1 MYTVMVTGGLGSGK
15 STLCKLICEH
25 GAMSMNLDEIY
36 RGLLESNEN
45 MIADLADRFGDDIL
59 DDSGMVIRSKLAEE
73 AFSDERSTKDL
84 NAITFPYIMAMTN
97 DYLLDVHC
105 VPCSSSKILVVE
117 VPLLTEVPEFA
128 QLADEI
134 IAVNVPSDVRLQR
147 AVARGMNPAD
157 ALRRLQV
164 QPTDAERDAIADT
177 IYDNS
182 GTEDDLRA
190 WADAW
195 WEERMN
201 KIDAAGSR

>member
-73 AFSDERSTKDL
+73 AFSDEQSTKDL

-105 VPCSSSKILVVE
+105 VPRSSSKVLVVE
-117 VPLLTEVPEFA
+117 GPLLTEVPEFA

-157 ALRRLQV
+157 ALKRLQV

-177 IYDNS
+177 ICDNS

-195 WEERMN
+195 WEDRM
-201 KIDAAGSR
+201 KKLDAAESR

>member
-15 STLCKLICEH
+15 STLCKFICEH

-59 DDSGMVIRSKLAEE
+59 DDSGMVIRSRLAEE

-105 VPCSSSKILVVE
+105 VPCSSSKVLVVE

-177 IYDNS
+177 ICDNS

-195 WEERMN
+195 WEDRMN

>member
-105 VPCSSSKILVVE
+105 VPCSSSKVLVVE

-128 QLADEI
+128 QLADEV

-177 IYDNS
+177 ICDNS

-195 WEERMN
+195 WEDRMN

>member
-177 IYDNS
+177 ICDNS

>member
-59 DDSGMVIRSKLAEE
+59 DDAGMVIRSKLAEE
-73 AFSDERSTKDL
+73 AFNDEQSTKDL

-105 VPCSSSKILVVE
+105 VPRSSSKVLVVE

-147 AVARGMNPAD
+147 AVARGMNPVD
-157 ALRRLQV
+157 ALKRLQI

-177 IYDNS
+177 VCDNS

-195 WEERMN
+195 WEDRMN
-201 KIDAAGSR
+201 KLDAAESR

>member
-45 MIADLADRFGDDIL
+45 MISDLADRFGDDIL

-84 NAITFPYIMAMTN
+84 NALTFPYIMAMTN

-105 VPCSSSKILVVE
+105 VPCSSSKVLVVE

-177 IYDNS
+177 ICDNS

-201 KIDAAGSR
+201 KIDTAGSR

>member
-73 AFSDERSTKDL
+73 AFSDEQSTKDL

-105 VPCSSSKILVVE
+105 VPRSSSKVLVVE

-147 AVARGMNPAD
+147 AVARGMNPVD
-157 ALRRLQV
+157 ALRRLHV

-177 IYDNS
+177 ICDNS

-201 KIDAAGSR
+201 KIDEAGSR

>member
-45 MIADLADRFGDDIL
+45 MIADLAKRFGDDIL
-59 DDSGMVIRSKLAEE
+59 DESGMVIRSKLAEE
-73 AFSDERSTKDL
+73 AFSDEQSTKDL

-105 VPCSSSKILVVE
+105 VPRSSSKILVVE

-147 AVARGMNPAD
+147 AIARGMDPVD
-157 ALRRLQV
+157 ALNRLQI

-177 IYDNS
+177 VCDNS
-182 GTEDDLRA
+182 GTQDDLRA

-195 WEERMN
+195 WEDRMS
-201 KIDAAGSR
+201 KLDAAETR

>member
-73 AFSDERSTKDL
+73 AFSDEQSTKDL

-105 VPCSSSKILVVE
+105 VPCSSSKVLVVE

-177 IYDNS
+177 ICDNS

-190 WADAW
+190 WAGAW
-195 WEERMN
+195 WEDRMN

>member
-105 VPCSSSKILVVE
+105 VPCSSSKVLVVE

-128 QLADEI
+128 QLADEV

-177 IYDNS
+177 ICDNS

>member
-45 MIADLADRFGDDIL
+45 MIADLAKRFGDDIL
-59 DDSGMVIRSKLAEE
+59 DESGMVIRSKLAEE
-73 AFSDERSTKDL
+73 AFSDEQSTKD
-84 NAITFPYIMAMTN
+84 ITFPYIMAMTN

-105 VPCSSSKILVVE
+105 VPRSSSKILVVE

-147 AVARGMNPAD
+147 AIARGMDPVD
-157 ALRRLQV
+157 ALNRLQI

-177 IYDNS
+177 VCDNS
-182 GTEDDLRA
+182 GTQDDLRA

-195 WEERMN
+195 WEDRMS
-201 KIDAAGSR
+201 KLDAAETR

>member
-105 VPCSSSKILVVE
+105 VPCSSSKVLVVE

-177 IYDNS
+177 ICDNS

>member
-45 MIADLADRFGDDIL
+45 MIADLAKRFGDDIL
-59 DDSGMVIRSKLAEE
+59 DESGMVIRSKLAEE
-73 AFSDERSTKDL
+73 AFSDEQSTKDL

-105 VPCSSSKILVVE
+105 VPRSSSKILVVE

-134 IAVNVPSDVRLQR
+134 IAVNVPSDARLQR
-147 AVARGMNPAD
+147 AIARGMDPVD
-157 ALRRLQV
+157 ALNRLQI

-177 IYDNS
+177 VCDNS
-182 GTEDDLRA
+182 GTQDDLRA
-190 WADAW
+190 WTDAW
-195 WEERMN
+195 WEDRMS
-201 KIDAAGSR
+201 KLDAAETR

>member
-105 VPCSSSKILVVE
+105 VPCSSSKVLVVE

-128 QLADEI
+128 QLADES

-177 IYDNS
+177 ICDNS

>member
-15 STLCKLICEH
+15 STLCKFICEH

-105 VPCSSSKILVVE
+105 VPCSSSKVLVVE

-177 IYDNS
+177 ICDNS

>member
-45 MIADLADRFGDDIL
+45 MIADLADHFGDDIL
-59 DDSGMVIRSKLAEE
+59 DASGMVIRSKLAEE
-73 AFSDERSTKDL
+73 AFSDEQSTKDL

-105 VPCSSSKILVVE
+105 VPCSSSKVLVVE

-177 IYDNS
+177 ICDNS

-195 WEERMN
+195 WEDRMN

>member
-59 DDSGMVIRSKLAEE
+59 DDAGMVIRSKLAEE
-73 AFSDERSTKDL
+73 AFSDEQSTKDL

-105 VPCSSSKILVVE
+105 VPRSSSKVLVVE

-147 AVARGMNPAD
+147 AVARGMNPVD
-157 ALRRLQV
+157 ALKRLQI

-177 IYDNS
+177 ICDNS

-195 WEERMN
+195 WGDCM
-201 KIDAAGSR
+201 KKLDAAESR

>member
-45 MIADLADRFGDDIL
+45 MIADLADHFGDDIL

-105 VPCSSSKILVVE
+105 VPCSSSKVLVVE

-134 IAVNVPSDVRLQR
+134 IAVNVPSDVRLER

-177 IYDNS
+177 ICDNS

>member
-45 MIADLADRFGDDIL
+45 MIADLADHFGDDIL
-59 DDSGMVIRSKLAEE
+59 DDSGMVIRSKLAEG

-105 VPCSSSKILVVE
+105 VPCSSSKVLVVE

-177 IYDNS
+177 ICDNS

-195 WEERMN
+195 WEDRMN

>member
-73 AFSDERSTKDL
+73 AFSDEQSTKDL

-105 VPCSSSKILVVE
+105 APCSSSKVLVVE

-177 IYDNS
+177 ICDNS

-195 WEERMN
+195 WEDRMN

>member
-73 AFSDERSTKDL
+73 AFSDEQSTKDL

-105 VPCSSSKILVVE
+105 VPCSSSKVLVVE

-177 IYDNS
+177 ICDNS

-195 WEERMN
+195 WEDRMN

>member
-45 MIADLADRFGDDIL
+45 MIADLADHFGDDIL

-73 AFSDERSTKDL
+73 AFSDEQSTKDL

-97 DYLLDVHC
+97 DYLLDVRC
-105 VPCSSSKILVVE
+105 VPCSSSKVLVVE

-177 IYDNS
+177 ICDNS

-195 WEERMN
+195 WEDRMN

>member
-15 STLCKLICEH
+15 STLCKFICEH

-105 VPCSSSKILVVE
+105 VPCSSSKVLVVE

-177 IYDNS
+177 ICDNS

-190 WADAW
+190 WVDAW

>member
-45 MIADLADRFGDDIL
+45 MIADLAERFGDDIL

-73 AFSDERSTKDL
+73 AFSDEQSTKDL

-105 VPCSSSKILVVE
+105 VPCSSSKVLVVE

-177 IYDNS
+177 ICDNS

-195 WEERMN
+195 WEDRMN

>member
-15 STLCKLICEH
+15 STLCKFICEH

-45 MIADLADRFGDDIL
+45 MIADLADHFGDDIL

-73 AFSDERSTKDL
+73 AFGDEQSTKDL

-105 VPCSSSKILVVE
+105 VPCSSSKVLVVE

-177 IYDNS
+177 ICDNS

-195 WEERMN
+195 WEDRMN
-201 KIDAAGSR
+201 KIDAAGPR

>member
-45 MIADLADRFGDDIL
+45 MIADLANRFGDDIL
-59 DDSGMVIRSKLAEE
+59 DESGMVIRSKLAEE
-73 AFSDERSTKDL
+73 AFSDEQSTKDL

-105 VPCSSSKILVVE
+105 VPRSSSKILVVE

-147 AVARGMNPAD
+147 AIARGMDPVD
-157 ALRRLQV
+157 ALNRLQI

-177 IYDNS
+177 VCDNS
-182 GTEDDLRA
+182 GTQDDLRA

-195 WEERMN
+195 WEDRMS
-201 KIDAAGSR
+201 KLDAAEMR

>member
-15 STLCKLICEH
+15 TTLCKLICEH

-59 DDSGMVIRSKLAEE
+59 DDAGMVIRSKLAEE
-73 AFSDERSTKDL
+73 AFSDEQSTKDL
-84 NAITFPYIMAMTN
+84 NTITFPYIMAMTN

-105 VPCSSSKILVVE
+105 VPRSSSKVLVVE

-157 ALRRLQV
+157 ALKRLQV

-177 IYDNS
+177 ICDNS

-195 WEERMN
+195 WGDCM
-201 KIDAAGSR
+201 KKLDAAESR

>member
-59 DDSGMVIRSKLAEE
+59 DDAGMVIRSKLAEE
-73 AFSDERSTKDL
+73 AFSDEQSTKDL

-105 VPCSSSKILVVE
+105 VPRSSSKVLVVE

-157 ALRRLQV
+157 ALKRLQV
-164 QPTDAERDAIADT
+164 QPTDVERDAIADT
-177 IYDNS
+177 VCDNS

-195 WEERMN
+195 WEDCM
-201 KIDAAGSR
+201 KKLDAAESR

>member
-73 AFSDERSTKDL
+73 AFSDEQSTKDL

-105 VPCSSSKILVVE
+105 VPCSSSKVLVVE

-177 IYDNS
+177 ICDNS

>member
-45 MIADLADRFGDDIL
+45 MIADLAKRFGDDIL
-59 DDSGMVIRSKLAEE
+59 DESGMVIRSKLADE
-73 AFSDERSTKDL
+73 AFSDEQSTKDL

-105 VPCSSSKILVVE
+105 VPRSSSKILVVE

-147 AVARGMNPAD
+147 AIARGMDPVD
-157 ALRRLQV
+157 ALNRLQI

-177 IYDNS
+177 VCDNS
-182 GTEDDLRA
+182 GTQDDLRA

-195 WEERMN
+195 WEDRMS
-201 KIDAAGSR
+201 KLDAAETR

>member
-59 DDSGMVIRSKLAEE
+59 DDSGKVIRSKLAEE

-105 VPCSSSKILVVE
+105 VPCSSSKVLVVE

-177 IYDNS
+177 ICDNS

>member
-59 DDSGMVIRSKLAEE
+59 DDSGLVIRSKLAEE

-105 VPCSSSKILVVE
+105 VPCSSSKVLVVE
-117 VPLLTEVPEFA
+117 VPLLIEVPEFA

-177 IYDNS
+177 ICDNS

>member
-1 MYTVMVTGGLGSGK
+1 MYTVTVTGGLGSGK

-45 MIADLADRFGDDIL
+45 MIADLADHFGDDIL

-73 AFSDERSTKDL
+73 AFSDEQSTKDL

-105 VPCSSSKILVVE
+105 VPCSSSKVLVVE

-177 IYDNS
+177 ICDNS

>member
-45 MIADLADRFGDDIL
+45 MIADLADHFGDDIL

-73 AFSDERSTKDL
+73 AFSDEQSTKDL

-105 VPCSSSKILVVE
+105 VPCSSSKVLVVE

-177 IYDNS
+177 ICDNS

>member
-134 IAVNVPSDVRLQR
+134 IAVSVPSDVRLQR

-177 IYDNS
+177 ICDNS

>member
-105 VPCSSSKILVVE
+105 VPCSSSKVLVVE
-117 VPLLTEVPEFA
+117 VPLLTGVPEFA

-177 IYDNS
+177 ICDNS

>member
-15 STLCKLICEH
+15 STLCKFICEH

-45 MIADLADRFGDDIL
+45 MIADLADCFGDDIL

-177 IYDNS
+177 ICDNS

>member
-73 AFSDERSTKDL
+73 AFSDEQSTKDL

-105 VPCSSSKILVVE
+105 VPRSSSKVLVVE

-147 AVARGMNPAD
+147 AVARGMNPVD

-164 QPTDAERDAIADT
+164 QPFPSI
-177 IYDNS
+177 
-182 GTEDDLRA
+182 L
-190 WADAW
+190 
-195 WEERMN
+195 
-201 KIDAAGSR
+201 

>member
-73 AFSDERSTKDL
+73 AFSDEQSTKDL

-105 VPCSSSKILVVE
+105 VPRSSSKVLVVE

-157 ALRRLQV
+157 ALKRLQV

-177 IYDNS
+177 VCDNS

-195 WEERMN
+195 WEDRMN